1 LWKICS
7 GTQEAPLSIQPR
19 EAPEPFS
26 EIAAAPTYE
35 DIDDLLEEFPEDL
48 VEVPLSSWWIS
59 HLSSVESLAS
69 NPIW

>member
-1 LWKICS
+1 VQAALS
-7 GTQEAPLSIQPR
+7 VESVVEDLLGTQEAPLSIQPR

-48 VEVPLSSWWIS
+48 VEVIGVLSS
-59 HLSSVESLAS
+59 
-69 NPIW
+69 